1 MAVKDVPKL
10 IKNRD
15 MKRQAPLDLIRK
27 NQDLGLE
34 ATVEAETATAIERTI
49 TVAKV
54 ADHHMVPIEKVV
66 PALGKIGMPEERG
79 DLLITIESINLVI
92 TIATE
97 ETPTDPLT
105 ITRVEIIIT
114 LIEITIEAVAIDPM
128 KIVASVAEIIDSLL
142 AETKAATK
150 QIVIAEIMMAGIETI
165 KIDTLLVTI

>member
-1 MAVKDVPKL
+1 MPKL

-34 ATVEAETATAIERTI
+34 ATVVAEKAIAIERTI

-54 ADHHMVPIEKVV
+54 ADHHMVPTGKVV
-66 PALGKIGMPEERG
+66 PALGKIGMPEERE

-97 ETPTDPLT
+97 ETPIDPLT

-165 KIDTLLVTI
+165 KIDTLLVTT